1 MEAHARASRGG
12 TPAAGASGEA
22 ALRDELS
29 SLKLG
34 ALARRAAEMGVA
46 DDLVDE
52 ADDAAAIVQLIV
64 AAAKVAAQDGD
75 GAAEDGAEDGAE
87 AGQLERTDTFTDTFS
102 ALVATWN
109 EEDGAMPSPKV
120 EAADAASLA
129 LLMRVL
135 EIDPRDAAA
144 VRELEVEVFS
154 SAASR
159 WVDATIAEVHLADAS
174 VDVRF
179 VEPQRGQYF
188 RRGVRVADAS
198 VFRCKA
204 RPQPAAAGGS
214 LSRALSRTRSRT
226 TSAGSPQ
233 LEPTRSRP

>member
-1 MEAHARASRGG
+1 
-12 TPAAGASGEA
+12 
-22 ALRDELS
+22 
-29 SLKLG
+29 
-34 ALARRAAEMGVA
+34 
-46 DDLVDE
+46 
-52 ADDAAAIVQLIV
+52 
-64 AAAKVAAQDGD
+64 
-75 GAAEDGAEDGAE
+75 
-87 AGQLERTDTFTDTFS
+87 
-102 ALVATWN
+102 
-109 EEDGAMPSPKV
+109 
-120 EAADAASLA
+120 
-129 LLMRVL
+129 MRVL

-179 VEPQRGQYF
+179 AAPQRGEYF

-204 RPQPAAAGGS
+204 RLPAPAGGS
-214 LSRALSRTRSRT
+214 SLSHTLSQTRSRT
-226 TSAGSPQ
+226 TSAGSPP

>member
-1 MEAHARASRGG
+1 
-12 TPAAGASGEA
+12 
-22 ALRDELS
+22 
-29 SLKLG
+29 
-34 ALARRAAEMGVA
+34 MGVA

-64 AAAKVAAQDGD
+64 RAAQDGD

-87 AGQLERTDTFTDTFS
+87 AGQLERTDTFTDNFS

-179 VEPQRGQYF
+179 AEPQRGQYF